1 MTFPFCKGLAFR
13 LPFFDG
19 AGLAAERRQVKAAQS
34 APRRG
39 CLDLLTRKA
48 RLHQIKNGGVLGPLT
63 EGGVN
68 MLPCPSHG
76 TDYIY
81 GNNLC
86 LKT

>member
-1 MTFPFCKGLAFR
+1 MDSMTFPFCKGLAFR

-68 MLPCPSHG
+68 MLPCPNHG
-76 TDYIY
+76 PGYTYDNY
-81 GNNLC
+81 
-86 LKT
+86 